1 MEHDL
6 FFPMARP
13 GTVGQEFSALLF
25 EARLCLRE
33 FCRRE
38 LAEKGAQGH
47 GARGCPPP
55 QVIAFAKNHKHF
67 ATAPGTIQE
76 YADAICAAA
85 QRYGAAVAGFC
96 KEFEPIAQPDA
107 KPLASADAS
116 RLCETMG
123 TYRNEARLALSCIH
137 SAVAS
142 MSVAGNAIWDSIG
155 LQYICAPHPCDDWEQ
170 QGQQP
175 ILHSHGDA
183 TSQATIERLNSEI
196 NGLREE
202 LKKCQEE
209 LNKAPRAAPEPQ
221 RPGQKPK

>member
-1 MEHDL
+1 MEPDL
-6 FFPMARP
+6 FIPVARP

-38 LAEKGAQGH
+38 MADKGAHDH

-55 QVIAFAKNHKHF
+55 QVIAFTKNHKHF
-67 ATAPGTIQE
+67 AAAPGTIQE

-85 QRYGAAVAGFC
+85 TRYVGAVTGFHR
-96 KEFEPIAQPDA
+96 EFEPIAHADA
-107 KPLASADAS
+107 KPLAYADAS
-116 RLCETMG
+116 KLCETMG

-142 MSVAGNAIWDSIG
+142 MSVAGNAVWDSIG
-155 LQYICAPHPCDDWEQ
+155 LQYICAPHPCDDWEH
-170 QGQQP
+170 GAQP
-175 ILHSHGDA
+175 LPHPHGDDA
-183 TSQATIERLNSEI
+183 TQATIERLNSEI
-196 NGLREE
+196 TKLKDE
-202 LKKCQEE
+202 LQRCQDE
-209 LNKAPRAAPEPQ
+209 LHKAPRAAPEPQ